1 MRLLLLP
8 WRPPRS
14 PSACGYSKSVI
25 VAIQWAAERSVEIP
39 REFLRGQRRL
49 ANLSLRQLESLTTIS
64 NAYLSQVERG
74 VYRPSAPVL
83 KSIADALHL
92 SVKALYARVGLLEDE
107 EPRDEQTDV
116 ERALRLDERI
126 TTDQKEA
133 LLRVY
138 RSFLESAS

>member
-1 MRLLLLP
+1 MGKNDGA
-8 WRPPRS
+8 W
-14 PSACGYSKSVI
+14 KSLG
-25 VAIQWAAERSVEIP
+25 
-39 REFLRGQRRL
+39 EFLRAQRRL

-107 EPRDEQTDV
+107 EPRGEQTDV
-116 ERALRLDERI
+116 ERAIRVDARI
-126 TTDQKEA
+126 TAGQKEA

-138 RSFLESAS
+138 RSFLESVT